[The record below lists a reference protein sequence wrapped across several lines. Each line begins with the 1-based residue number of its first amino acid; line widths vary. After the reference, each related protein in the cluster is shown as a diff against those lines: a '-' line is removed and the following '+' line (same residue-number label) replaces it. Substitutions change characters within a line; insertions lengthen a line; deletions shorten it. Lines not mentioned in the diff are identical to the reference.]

1 MISYLQHVRDV
12 WHAMVPHDTHQ
23 YLDECTVHE
32 LELLAPASSGSDESK
47 VRDLFQRGQVF
58 SAVTNQ
64 VKREGLLRS
73 VLAQRC
79 LIPTLRTFFE
89 NQKYLEPCSVILK
102 SLLDDS
108 EKRSLW
114 KSFQA
119 NFFAPNA
126 IQVQISENSPSIEVL
141 PLAGGKFTEAA
152 LKLGY
157 MQLWMFCFRH
167 FPEMTAFKPRLK
179 MRTTQQTLQPQIN
192 AALLPKL
199 ASFAVKLGF
208 RTDKAVALANEDP
221 DLVAAEQFLRSMRPS
236 STVDIS
242 RQVLDIKRM
251 LAETDSASEVPYA
264 TQPSRFSAN
273 QSLSKER
280 RCGRPFEQ
288 DHIQDHT
295 TLYVPLLYV
304 EVESSTNF
312 SSLYAKVDIF
322 KAFFRQCM
330 SLEDSVR
337 RLLLFKRQSANS
349 IRSCVLCPVPG
360 PRLQN
365 AIPRH
370 TSSRNGLRPTI
381 SVMYSRSEVKLS
393 NKTIKG

>member
-1 MISYLQHVRDV
+1 
-12 WHAMVPHDTHQ
+12 
-23 YLDECTVHE
+23 
-32 LELLAPASSGSDESK
+32 
-47 VRDLFQRGQVF
+47 
-58 SAVTNQ
+58 
-64 VKREGLLRS
+64 
-73 VLAQRC
+73 
-79 LIPTLRTFFE
+79 
-89 NQKYLEPCSVILK
+89 VILK

-126 IQVQISENSPSIEVL
+126 IQVQISENPPSIEVL
-141 PLAGGKFTEAA
+141 PLAGSKSTEAA

-167 FPEMTAFKPRLK
+167 FPEMTAFKPRLD

-199 ASFAVKLGF
+199 ASLAVKLGF

-221 DLVAAEQFLRSMRPS
+221 DLVAAEQFLRTTRPG

-242 RQVLDIKRM
+242 RQAVNIKRV
-251 LAETDSASEVPYA
+251 LAEIDRAFEAPFF
-264 TQPSRFSAN
+264 TQRSRFSAD

-288 DHIQDHT
+288 DHIQDHA

-312 SSLYAKVDIF
+312 SPLYAKVDTF
-322 KAFFRQCM
+322 KAFFRHCIP
-330 SLEDSVR
+330 LEESVR
-337 RLLLFKRQSANS
+337 RLLLLKRQSANL

-365 AIPRH
+365 AILRH

-381 SVMYSRSEVKLS
+381 SVIFSRSEVKSS
-393 NKTIKG
+393 NKPIKD